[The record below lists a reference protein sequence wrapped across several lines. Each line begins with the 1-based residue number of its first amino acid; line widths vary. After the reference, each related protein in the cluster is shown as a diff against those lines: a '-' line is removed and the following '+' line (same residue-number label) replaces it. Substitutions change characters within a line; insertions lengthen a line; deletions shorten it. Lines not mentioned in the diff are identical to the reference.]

1 MIWPGVQNPHC
12 KPSWARNASCKS
24 IALRHAF
31 DRKHVGAVVTD
42 RQREA

>member
-12 KPSWARNASCKS
+12 KPSWARNASCT

>member
-1 MIWPGVQNPHC
+1 VGKKRLLHRM
-12 KPSWARNASCKS
+12 KS

-31 DRKHVGAVVTD
+31 DRKHVGAIVAD